1 MSNERMIAIQILEMV
16 EDMLEAKDITIPD
29 EDRTGDETE
38 ARLYGMTY
46 ANLEDRITEFL
57 KEKYEKGV

>member
-1 MSNERMIAIQILEMV
+1 MDPKRLLAIRILELF
-16 EDMLEAKDITIPD
+16 EDVLEAKDITIPD

-46 ANLEDRITEFL
+46 ANLEDRIVALL
-57 KEKYEKGV
+57 KGNA